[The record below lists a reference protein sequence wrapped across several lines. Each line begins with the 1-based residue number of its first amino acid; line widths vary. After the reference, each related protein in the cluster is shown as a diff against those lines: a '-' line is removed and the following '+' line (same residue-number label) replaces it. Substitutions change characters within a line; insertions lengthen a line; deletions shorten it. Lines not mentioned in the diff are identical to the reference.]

1 MTNKDSYQKLIE
13 HLGEWIFGAP
23 ESEYLLPLLKHRF
36 TPDEAELLSQIPY
49 LPHTAEQLSE
59 KLNMPVEELKDKL
72 EDFAKRGI
80 VNRSEGRNAIRYTS
94 GDLMFMFYRMPW
106 WPGNTEEWDRKLAPL
121 ANNYYIDAYAADYMG
136 YHTKGLRAVPINQ
149 TVKDSRQIMPY
160 EDIVKIVENAEFYS
174 VSHCACRQR
183 HNLDPNFE
191 ECKHETEN
199 CLHFDR
205 LGRYTVDQGVGREI
219 TKEETLEIL
228 AKAADEGLVHGVST
242 TKVGVDTICNC
253 CKDHCLLLESIV
265 KMPGI
270 VPRGHNRSNYIR
282 EIDDEKCI
290 KCGLCAKKCPMGA
303 IEFIKEDETKTLT
316 FTPDR
321 CIGCGVCV
329 HKCPE
334 DAIYLVHREGEEDFP
349 NNPREMVGR
358 YLEERG
364 RDPVEVFRK
373 NSP

>member
-1 MTNKDSYQKLIE
+1 MAEEKVYHKLIE
-13 HLGEWIFGAP
+13 HLGEWVFGAP
-23 ESEYLLPLLKHRF
+23 ESEFLIPLLKLRF
-36 TPDEAELLSQIPY
+36 TPEEAELLSQIPY
-49 LPHTAEQLSE
+49 LPHTAEQLAE
-59 KLNMPVEELKDKL
+59 KLNKPVEELRDNL
-72 EDFAKRGI
+72 EEFAQQGI

-106 WPGNTEEWDRKLAPL
+106 WSGKSEELDRKLAPL

-149 TVKDSRQIMPY
+149 TIEDTREIMPY
-160 EDIVKIVENAEFYS
+160 EDILKIVENAEFYS

-183 HNLDPNFE
+183 HNLDPQFE

-228 AKAADEGLVHGVST
+228 AKAADDGLVHGVST

-253 CKDHCLLLESIV
+253 CADCCLLLESIV
-265 KMPGI
+265 KMPGL
-270 VPRGHNRSNYIR
+270 VPRGHNRSSYVR
-282 EIDDEKCI
+282 EIDEEKCI

-303 IEFIKEDETKTLT
+303 IEFDKEDKILT
-316 FTPDR
+316 FNLDR
-321 CIGCGVCV
+321 CIGCGVCA
-329 HKCPE
+329 HKCPKN
-334 DAIYLVHREGEEDFP
+334 AIYLAHREGEDEEYP
-349 NNPREMVGR
+349 NNPREMVAK
-358 YLEERG
+358 YIEERG
-364 RDPVEVFRK
+364 RDPAEVFKKR
-373 NSP
+373 SA

>member
-1 MTNKDSYQKLIE
+1 MTNKDSYQKLIK

-23 ESEYLLPLLKHRF
+23 ESEYLLPLLEHNL
-36 TPDEAELLSQIPY
+36 TSEEAELLSEIPF

-59 KLNMPVEELKDKL
+59 KLNVPVAELKEKL

-80 VNRSEGRNAIRYTS
+80 VNRAEGRSAIRYAA

-106 WPGNTEEWDRKLAPL
+106 WPGNTEECDRKLAPL

-205 LGRYTVDQGVGREI
+205 LGRYTVDQGVGREL

-253 CKDHCLLLESIV
+253 CADCCLLLESIV

-270 VPRGHNRSNYIR
+270 VPRGHQRSNYIR
-282 EIDDEKCI
+282 EIDEEKCI

-303 IEFIKEDETKTLT
+303 IEFIKEDKKLI

-349 NNPREMVGR
+349 NTPREMVGR

-364 RDPVEVFRK
+364 RDPVETFKK
-373 NSP
+373 NST